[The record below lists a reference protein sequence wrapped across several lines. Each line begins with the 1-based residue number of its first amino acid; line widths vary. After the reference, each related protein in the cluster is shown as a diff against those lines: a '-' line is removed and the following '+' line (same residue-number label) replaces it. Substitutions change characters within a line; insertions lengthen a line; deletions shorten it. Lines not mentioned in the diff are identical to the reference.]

1 MILRR
6 LQKGQSVIEFALVL
20 PLFLLLVMGISYIG
34 MVMADYLTL
43 SSIARSSAR
52 EAAIIVDQDKVDKN
66 YPNVKKNYEDYK
78 LPINIY
84 DWNPKLD
91 NNFNIKNV
99 KINTKEDSTNVVVT
113 INASLNDNGSMLASI
128 VNKLAD
134 ITDKDTTLN
143 ITYTMYSEYKK

>member
-20 PLFLLLVMGISYIG
+20 PLFLLLAMGISYIG

-78 LPINIY
+78 LPIDIY